1 MMFSAKNIIRL
12 LIVLIIFGSFSF
24 PAFAAH
30 EISESIKAEVEP
42 KELQTALS
50 EAGFYK
56 GSIDGV
62 LGPKTK
68 EAIRKFQEAN
78 DLKADGVCGPK
89 TWEKLKA
96 YSEEAAGID
105 AQAATATTEAETTTS
120 TSSTATT
127 TEEEVATAPALDE
140 STDEDYYSYSEFD
153 STGSDADNSELKQKL
168 VS

>member
-1 MMFSAKNIIRL
+1 MMGSAKNIIRL
-12 LIVLIIFGSFSF
+12 LTVLMVLGSLSY
-24 PAFAAH
+24 PAFAAG
-30 EISESIKAEVEP
+30 EISESLKTEVEP

-78 DLKADGVCGPK
+78 DLTADGVCGLK

-96 YSEEAAGID
+96 FSEEAAGID
-105 AQAATATTEAETTTS
+105 AQTATT
-120 TSSTATT
+120 STATT
-127 TEEEVATAPALDE
+127 TEEVTTAPALDE
-140 STDEDYYSYSEFD
+140 STDEDYGYTEFD
-153 STGSDADNSELKQKL
+153 STGSETDNSELKQKL